1 MLALFAGDP
10 VRLLGFR
17 PTGEAQLHPADGNAG
32 EAAQAESTALPPWAL
47 LEVC

>member
-1 MLALFAGDP
+1 MPALLAGDP
-10 VRLLGFR
+10 VCLLGFR

-32 EAAQAESTALPPWAL
+32 EAAQAEPAALPPWAL